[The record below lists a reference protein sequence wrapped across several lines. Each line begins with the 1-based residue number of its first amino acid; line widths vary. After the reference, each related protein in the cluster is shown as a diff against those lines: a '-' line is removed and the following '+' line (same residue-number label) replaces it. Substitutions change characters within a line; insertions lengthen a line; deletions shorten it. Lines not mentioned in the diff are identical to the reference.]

1 MDAVTR
7 VSRNVRWWLRAG
19 GRAVRSH
26 GRRWAWALA
35 AAAMVVDGLRL
46 RRRAAS
52 LTVLAGATP
61 VTDRAGGVDGAGS
74 YVLVA
79 VSGAHVD
86 VGGLAVASRH
96 ATRRGLDLLELV
108 PADLDPDR
116 ALGVARAAGRHA
128 RRRPARG
135 ARWAGGGAAQA
146 VLVSRDLLARLGAR
160 APDRPVVE
168 ADVAE
173 LVARAA
179 ALDPAR
185 CDRAVVAAVR
195 SAPETPD
202 RRRALLHVVHGRGA
216 AAAVALPLAGHA
228 GLAAGALMAP
238 GWAALAAVAHAARP
252 WLALR
257 GSPLAGGLSPRALAS
272 RPAGRVARA
281 VHVTLS
287 GARPQG
293 TLVGAPQA
301 TALRPAGTGTG
312 AAISPP
318 RRAQAR
324 PAAVAAASLI
334 VSD

>member
-1 MDAVTR
+1 MDAVTAVNR
-7 VSRNVRWWLRAG
+7 DVRRTGRAD
-19 GRAVRSH
+19 GRAVQPR
-26 GRRWAWALA
+26 GQWAWALA
-35 AAAMVVDGLRL
+35 AAAVMVDGLRL

-52 LTVLAGATP
+52 LTVLADAGIS
-61 VTDRAGGVDGAGS
+61 DRADGTDGACR

-79 VSGAHVD
+79 VSGAQVD
-86 VGGLAVASRH
+86 AGGLAVATRH

-116 ALGVARAAGRHA
+116 ALGVLRAAGRHA
-128 RRRPARG
+128 RRRGARG

-160 APDRPVVE
+160 PPDRPVVE
-168 ADVAE
+168 ADIAE
-173 LVARAA
+173 LMARAA

-195 SAPETPD
+195 AAPETPD
-202 RRRALLHVVHGRGA
+202 RRRALLHVVRGRGA

-228 GLAAGALMAP
+228 GLAAGALLAP
-238 GWAALAAVAHAARP
+238 GWAALAAAAHATRP

-257 GSPLAGGLSPRALAS
+257 GGPLAGGLSPRALAG

-281 VHVTLS
+281 VHVALS

-293 TLVGAPQA
+293 TLVGAPA
-301 TALRPAGTGTG
+301 VAAARPASTG
-312 AAISPP
+312 AGHGPATSPP
-318 RRAQAR
+318 RRPQAR
-324 PAAVAAASLI
+324 PAAVAAAGLV